1 MRGGRGRARGWQGV
15 AARGGSKSAAAGAP
29 GVTRAGEKEPPPPS
43 PARSSSSPAP
53 ARTISSSALRYLSSA
68 SSLVSSQRLTK
79 PKLAAAAI
87 SPLSLLR
94 NTHIESAGVT
104 SLSWPKPALT
114 HALTYVL
121 ARLFLALSG
130 CARRRRREE
139 EEEGK

>member
-1 MRGGRGRARGWQGV
+1 MRGGRGRARGV
-15 AARGGSKSAAAGAP
+15 AGRGGARRQQERSSGRARSNARGRK
-29 GVTRAGEKEPPPPS
+29 RAPPPS